1 MKIRLDLADTAR
13 DLSAVL
19 KNRSSYEKV
28 IRETHWMK
36 GLLII
41 IGSGASRLACL
52 AAARAF
58 EWLLGWPATV
68 KEAVEFGA
76 YVLPA
81 LPPRSLLIAVSPS
94 GGDENLLEILWK
106 ARQRGATALA
116 LTQNA
121 ESSLAR
127 MMHRTFSLPCGE
139 EVPSA
144 IRTAFVEH
152 AALLYIVCVTASIF
166 NPRHPLAG
174 DWEQEFEGLP
184 ERLAWMRAHLGEAVG
199 SAAGALKQAHQTLL
213 TAGGLYH
220 PSALHAAWIRRQFA
234 NTCTQVFEPHELL
247 DSAPGGLAEA
257 DVALILSASHCRIKK
272 SIHSAAA
279 RLKEKKVRVFS
290 LTDSND
296 RQLVQSSELAI
307 LLPVLSEVTGSLLEL
322 ALLQWL
328 MVASTG

>member
-1 MKIRLDLADTAR
+1 MKIKVDLTDTAR
-13 DLSAVL
+13 DISAVL
-19 KNRSSYEKV
+19 KNRNSYEKL
-28 IRETHWMK
+28 IRETQWMK
-36 GLLII
+36 GPLVI

-52 AAARAF
+52 AATRAF

-68 KEAVEFGA
+68 KEAAEFGA

-94 GGDENLLEILWK
+94 GEDESILEILRK

-116 LTQNA
+116 LSRNA
-121 ESSLAR
+121 QSSLSR
-127 MMHRTFSLPCGE
+127 SMRGTFLLPCAE
-139 EVPSA
+139 EAPSA

-152 AALLYIVCVTASIF
+152 ATLLYIVCVTASIF

-174 DWEQEFEGLP
+174 HWEQEFESLP
-184 ERLAWMRAHLGEAVG
+184 ERLGWLRAHLGEAVAP
-199 SAAGALKQAHQTLL
+199 AANALKQARQTLL

-220 PSALHAAWIRRQFA
+220 PSALHAARIRRQFA
-234 NTCTQVFEPHELL
+234 DTCTQVFEPHELL
-247 DSAPGGLAEA
+247 ETAPSALNEA
-257 DVALILSASHCRIKK
+257 DVALILSASKCRIKK
-272 SIHSAAA
+272 SIHSAAV
-279 RLKEKKVRVFS
+279 RLKEKRVRVFS

-296 RQLVQSSELAI
+296 RELVHASELTI

-328 MVASTG
+328 MAASSG